1 MRVLVT
7 GGSGFIGTNLVERF
21 ASRGD
26 DVLNIDIAP
35 PRNAAHRVW
44 WRAIDLLDGVT
55 FRAAVKDFAPEY
67 LLHMAA
73 RTDLN
78 GRSVDDYDVNTV
90 GVGNVIAAVEGAAS
104 LQSLIFASSRL
115 VCRIGYSPRNEFDY
129 FPSTPYGE
137 SKVIGEELVRASA
150 ALLPCPW
157 HIVRPTSIWGPW
169 FGVPYKDFFLSVAR
183 GRYVHP
189 GSGPI
194 LKSFGFVGNTVYQL
208 ERLLEASAHLVS
220 EGTLYLAD
228 YPPVDVAVMADAVQ
242 QALRVAP
249 IKTVAVEVLWP
260 AAWVGSLLKTLG
272 WQNPPLTS
280 FRLHNLLTPMV
291 YDLEPLRAI
300 VGELPFS
307 MEDGVRIT
315 AAWLK
320 SRGEVP

>member
-1 MRVLVT
+1 MCRRYSGAKSLTAARKVTPSSRSMARHQTRCAAFRGGAMSMFSTSSPREANRSTRFVPMKPEPPVTRTRILRVLVT

-115 VCRIGYSPRNEFDY
+115 VCRIG
-129 FPSTPYGE
+129 
-137 SKVIGEELVRASA
+137 
-150 ALLPCPW
+150 
-157 HIVRPTSIWGPW
+157 
-169 FGVPYKDFFLSVAR
+169 
-183 GRYVHP
+183 
-189 GSGPI
+189 
-194 LKSFGFVGNTVYQL
+194 
-208 ERLLEASAHLVS
+208 
-220 EGTLYLAD
+220 
-228 YPPVDVAVMADAVQ
+228 
-242 QALRVAP
+242 
-249 IKTVAVEVLWP
+249 
-260 AAWVGSLLKTLG
+260 
-272 WQNPPLTS
+272 
-280 FRLHNLLTPMV
+280 
-291 YDLEPLRAI
+291 
-300 VGELPFS
+300 
-307 MEDGVRIT
+307 
-315 AAWLK
+315 
-320 SRGEVP
+320 